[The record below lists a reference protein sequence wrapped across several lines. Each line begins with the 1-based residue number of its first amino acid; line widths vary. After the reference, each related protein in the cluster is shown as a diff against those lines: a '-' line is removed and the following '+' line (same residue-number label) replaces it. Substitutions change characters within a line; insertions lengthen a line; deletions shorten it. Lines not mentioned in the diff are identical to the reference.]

1 MAIFHLHVKNISR
14 GGRGRDGARPR
25 SALAAAAY
33 RAGES
38 LWNEAE
44 EKETK
49 FGGRRDVVHAEIRVP
64 EGAPAWMRTRASLWN
79 GAEAAEKR
87 KDARLA
93 KEIEFAL
100 PRELTRDTWL
110 RITREI
116 ADAYVSK
123 GLVVDLAIHED
134 GRGHNPHAHLMLT
147 TREITPDGFGPKL
160 RWMDTDTF
168 VNQARAQWERIAN
181 ASLASAGLSPIDAR
195 SHAVRDLQEQPG
207 QHRGPN
213 AEERRDNRET
223 AAMMRTQSMLTDMI
237 TRLDD
242 RLHAYEIDAA
252 LGRQTDKLRAEFGE
266 LKLEMQALMDQLVDT
281 LVDAGILKR
290 DAAAAYL
297 AMQRR
302 VMDHEDYTRARQNAL
317 GIEFY
322 SGEPRYTPTRA
333 DQRTLEAYE
342 RSVQQEEW
350 DALDRS
356 YAAEAG
362 YGSPSTA
369 PNGIPAGDPVPDPDG
384 NPISPSERDEAE
396 DRMLA
401 DQQRPV
407 RDLPADKLPDGV
419 EREAARAELD
429 RINAVPVPAAH
440 AYGYRLPSPGERLS
454 LDQIR
459 AAVKAPR
466 THPEEDRIVA
476 RTAWDDPE
484 RAPPNPDDE
493 REDRPRA

>member
-49 FGGRRDVVHAEIRVP
+49 FGGRRDIVHAEIRTP
-64 EGAPAWMRTRASLWN
+64 DSAPVWMRTRANLWN

-100 PRELTRDTWL
+100 PRELSREAWL

-147 TREITPDGFGPKL
+147 TREITPDGFGPKH

-168 VNQARAQWERIAN
+168 VNQARSLWERIAN
-181 ASLASAGLSPIDAR
+181 ASLSGAGLAPIDAR
-195 SHAVRDLQEQPG
+195 SHAVRDLQQQPG

-213 AEERRDNRET
+213 AEERRHNRET
-223 AAMMRTQSMLTDMI
+223 AAMMRTQTTLTDTI
-237 TRLDD
+237 TRLND
-242 RLHAYEIDAA
+242 RLHTYELDAIPGRQNDLQRNEFAA
-252 LGRQTDKLRAEFGE
+252 LKV
-266 LKLEMQALMDQLVDT
+266 EMQALQDQLVDA
-281 LVDAGILKR
+281 LVDAGILER
-290 DAAAAYL
+290 DTAQAYQT
-297 AMQRR
+297 MQRR
-302 VMDHEDYTRARQNAL
+302 VMDYEDYARARQNAL
-317 GIEFY
+317 GNGFH
-322 SGEPRYTPTRA
+322 SGEARTLPSHA

-342 RSVQQEEW
+342 RRQQQEEW
-350 DALDRS
+350 DRLDRQH
-356 YAAEAG
+356 AAEAG
-362 YGSPSTA
+362 YGSPNDART
-369 PNGIPAGDPVPDPDG
+369 DEPVPDPDG
-384 NPISPSERDEAE
+384 NPILPVDLNVAE

-401 DQQRPV
+401 DQERSV
-407 RDLPADKLPDGV
+407 DRLPTTRLPEGA

-429 RINAVPVPAAH
+429 MVNATPVSASEAN
-440 AYGYRLPSPGERLS
+440 GYRLPSPGERLS

-459 AAVKAPR
+459 AAVRTPR
-466 THPEEDRIVA
+466 PELESDRIGVRKPWA
-476 RTAWDDPE
+476 DPE
-484 RAPPNPDDE
+484 HTRRNPDDE
-493 REDRPRA
+493 RQDRPRA